1 MFGDNAAEVGIEL
14 CATVDVVRRST
25 ALPDGRNLS
34 SLHFGAQPEIVFLHG
49 TAQNAHTW
57 DTVTLALRRD
67 VVAVDLAGH
76 GHSSWRD
83 DRAYDLADLASDVV
97 CLLTDMAAEPH
108 VILVGMSLG
117 GMVATRVAA
126 IRPDLVRSLVVIDI
140 TPGVTK
146 SKAKNIF
153 DFISGPQSFSSFD
166 EILARTMEFNPNR
179 SESSLRRGILHNAE
193 RHTDGSWNWRYDRRG
208 RDGEPPPR
216 GDLWLD
222 IEAVGDAGLPHL
234 LVRGGGAGSV
244 VDDAD
249 VEEFKKRNPG
259 ASVVVVDD
267 AGHSIQ
273 GDKPLKLSEILLAE
287 LGDAD
292 HRDHDLPS
300 G

>member
-1 MFGDNAAEVGIEL
+1 
-14 CATVDVVRRST
+14 
-25 ALPDGRNLS
+25 
-34 SLHFGAQPEIVFLHG
+34 VFLHG

-267 AGHSIQ
+267 AGHSI
-273 GDKPLKLSEILLAE
+273 LKLSEILLAE